1 MLCASRVHGVGMACP
16 RRVHLELGLRPVERR
31 LERGGQRGE
40 PGVQLRRRPAAA
52 LAEQAQAEPVAFVQ
66 VVFARSRQRGQA
78 QRRRHREEQVAA
90 CNVGGGD
97 KAAAV
102 DRLRPR
108 RGGDGAN

>member
-1 MLCASRVHGVGMACP
+1 VP
-16 RRVHLELGLRPVERR
+16 
-31 LERGGQRGE
+31 
-40 PGVQLRRRPAAA
+40 LRRRPAAA

-66 VVFARSRQRGQA
+66 VVFARPRQRGQA

-97 KAAAV
+97 KAAAM
-102 DRLRPR
+102 DGLRPR